1 MDRQE
6 IEFIAAAYSE
16 YRRKLVSELSRFGG
30 TDIDE
35 IDEALVNELIK
46 RLKRAGR
53 LGKRIAHYDGTPW
66 TGTPIWIDGAPNL
79 LMWIRNQRFR
89 PKLSEITAEAER
101 LGMIPES
108 AIVEGGIAEQRRQIT
123 APAEYAD
130 KSRQIGATR
139 ALMGGVVL
147 SLPPAPKRDEP
158 SWLGMFPSRDDG
170 GPLDVAMMTC
180 LLHLSDGVAVETI
193 RSINSDSQRRRDQIE
208 QDNQRAESRRLTL
221 ERRRATS
228 TDNPAV
234 AMVEAWRRRQV
245 PA

>member
-89 PKLSEITAEAER
+89 PKLSEVTAEAER

-108 AIVEGGIAEQRRQIT
+108 AIVEGGIADQRRQIT
-123 APAEYAD
+123 APAEY
-130 KSRQIGATR
+130 SVR
-139 ALMGGVVL
+139 ALAASTPKGLLGM
-147 SLPPAPKRDEP
+147 PEAPIPTEMP
-158 SWLGMFPSRDDG
+158 SWIEDFPSRGNADEDRII
-170 GPLDVAMMTC
+170 VNC
-180 LLHLSDGVAVETI
+180 LLHMSEAKARETI
-193 RSINSDSQRRRDQIE
+193 ERIVADRFAETRRHGEIEQQRAATARVRETRQAGNDGASVVMAEISRRR
-208 QDNQRAESRRLTL
+208 R
-221 ERRRATS
+221 
-228 TDNPAV
+228 
-234 AMVEAWRRRQV
+234 EAIH
-245 PA
+245 A